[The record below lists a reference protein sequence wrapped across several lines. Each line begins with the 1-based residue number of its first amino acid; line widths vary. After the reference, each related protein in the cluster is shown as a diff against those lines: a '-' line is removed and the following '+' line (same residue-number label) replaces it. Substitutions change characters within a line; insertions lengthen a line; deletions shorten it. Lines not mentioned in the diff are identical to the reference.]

1 MNPDY
6 KVVRVH
12 KQKMLRFLELF
23 SETELNVSEDI
34 RDRKDKS
41 YELIDTNN
49 ISKMSYNLQDYV
61 TSYNI
66 KEKDEFCEI
75 I

>member
-12 KQKMLRFLELF
+12 KQKMPRFLELF

-49 ISKMSYNLQDYV
+49 ISKMSYNL
-61 TSYNI
+61 
-66 KEKDEFCEI
+66 
-75 I
+75 